1 MILEQFIKDQV
12 NRQRKPKE
20 HAPLDEAIEENL
32 EGAEEAAKTEEK
44 QNDTDK
50 DDQDTTNLAA
60 NRHEKAYMG
69 GTLKRKKRFFSK
81 CINSVV
87 KAFFRAVKAPLMKE
101 KYILDTMAFH

>member
-50 DDQDTTNLAA
+50 DDQDTRNS
-60 NRHEKAYMG
+60 NRHEKAYIG
-69 GTLKRKKRFFSK
+69 ETLKRKKRF
-81 CINSVV
+81 SVNV
-87 KAFFRAVKAPLMKE
+87 LIVL
-101 KYILDTMAFH
+101 